1 MLLTPTTIG
10 VFPLPI
16 CLLPQGVTRLT
27 IFEPRY
33 QRLVSDALKNDGFAL
48 SCLDD
53 EKPFQSSSTAALVD
67 IIDFSKMS
75 DGTLTIDIKARK
87 LANLSQFHVEED
99 GLRRAEYEV
108 IDHWSD
114 MPMVNFPSNAL
125 ILAHTLSSIIDCNKP
140 LQSLYPNPLY
150 HDLSWICA
158 RYIELLPISLSQKKQ
173 LIFEQSFEQL
183 QVFLHT
189 VITGKN

>member
-16 CLLPQGVTRLT
+16 CLLPQGVTRLS

-33 QRLVSDALKNDGFAL
+33 QRLVSDALKNNGFAL

-67 IIDFSKMS
+67 IIDFSKML
-75 DGTLTIDIKARK
+75 DGTLTIDIKARN
-87 LANLSQFHVEED
+87 LATLSQFYVEAD

-114 MPMVNFPSNAL
+114 LPIVNFPSNAL
-125 ILAHTLSSIIDCNKP
+125 VLAQTLSNIIDCNKP
-140 LQSLYPNPLY
+140 LQSLYPRPRY

-173 LIFEQSFEQL
+173 LIFEQSFDQL

-189 VITGKN
+189 VITGKD